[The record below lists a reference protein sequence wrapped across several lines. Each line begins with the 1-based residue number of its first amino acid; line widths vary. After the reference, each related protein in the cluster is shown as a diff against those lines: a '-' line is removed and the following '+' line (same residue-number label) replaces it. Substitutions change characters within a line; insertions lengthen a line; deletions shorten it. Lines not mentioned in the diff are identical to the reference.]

1 MGLHSAW
8 RGVKCHSSFIPP
20 MKTKSKFELC
30 SAFLRSSSFWH
41 DEITP
46 DSVEGPVITISQAAG
61 ARGNPIA
68 EVLAGELQ
76 GNRNI
81 PRFREWTIFNQS
93 LVERVIE
100 ENNLPKSTVNFLAE
114 DKRGRIA
121 DYIGEALGLH
131 KGAYTGVVKTAETIL
146 RIAQSGNAVIV
157 GRGGNFITRK
167 IEMAVHVRLVGSLDT
182 RIKSFARIYG
192 VTPAEAE
199 KEVARRDRAR
209 RDYIQENFVEDIND
223 PCHYDMVINTDNFS
237 DTAAARLIIAALE
250 EKASLVRASA
260 EGISMRV

>member
-1 MGLHSAW
+1 
-8 RGVKCHSSFIPP
+8 

-41 DEITP
+41 DEIVP
-46 DSVEGPVITISQAAG
+46 DNVQGPVITISQAAG

-68 EVLAGELQ
+68 DVLAAELQ

-81 PRFREWTIFNQS
+81 PRFRDWTIFNQS

-100 ENNLPKSTVNFLAE
+100 ENNLPTSSINFLAE

-146 RIAQSGNAVIV
+146 RIAQSGNAVVV
-157 GRGGNFITRK
+157 GRGGNFITRN

-223 PCHYDMVINTDNFS
+223 PCHYDLVINTDNFS
-237 DTAAARLIIAALE
+237 DAAAAHLIIAALE
-250 EKASLVRASA
+250 EKASLAKTST
-260 EGISMRV
+260 EGMSMRV

>member
-1 MGLHSAW
+1 
-8 RGVKCHSSFIPP
+8 
-20 MKTKSKFELC
+20 MKTESKFELC

-41 DEITP
+41 DENPPESI
-46 DSVEGPVITISQAAG
+46 EGPVVTISQAAG

-68 EVLAGELQ
+68 EVLVHELN
-76 GNRNI
+76 GNRVI
-81 PRFREWTIFNQS
+81 PKFREWTTFNQT

-100 ENNLPKSTVNFLAE
+100 EHNLPKSSIDFLAE

-157 GRGGNFITRK
+157 GRGANFITRK
-167 IEMAVHVRLVGSLDT
+167 IGMALHIRLEGSLDI
-182 RIKSFARIYG
+182 RIKSFAKIYG

-209 RDYIQENFVEDIND
+209 RDYIQENFLEDNQN
-223 PCHYDMVINTDNFS
+223 PAHYDLVINTDNFS
-237 DTAAARLIIAALE
+237 DSAAAHLIIAALE
-250 EKASLVRASA
+250 EKTSRFKADH
-260 EGISMRV
+260 EGVAMRI

>member
-1 MGLHSAW
+1 
-8 RGVKCHSSFIPP
+8 

-114 DKRGRIA
+114 DKRGQIA

-167 IEMAVHVRLVGSLDT
+167 T
-182 RIKSFARIYG
+182 NRIIFK
-192 VTPAEAE
+192 T
-199 KEVARRDRAR
+199 
-209 RDYIQENFVEDIND
+209 VE
-223 PCHYDMVINTDNFS
+223 YFGM
-237 DTAAARLIIAALE
+237 L
-250 EKASLVRASA
+250 KY
-260 EGISMRV
+260 